1 MHERKDSFVSS
12 PIPDKLANLLEGYHG
27 SKALFAACEIRIFD
41 KLHSTTA
48 PQSAREISESISSD
62 LDATTRLKADRQTS
76 KGVSF

>member
-1 MHERKDSFVSS
+1 MHERIDSFVSS
-12 PIPDKLANLLEGYHG
+12 PNPDKLANLLEGYHG

-62 LDATTRLKADRQTS
+62 LDATTRLIGRQTD
-76 KGVSF
+76 KQGG